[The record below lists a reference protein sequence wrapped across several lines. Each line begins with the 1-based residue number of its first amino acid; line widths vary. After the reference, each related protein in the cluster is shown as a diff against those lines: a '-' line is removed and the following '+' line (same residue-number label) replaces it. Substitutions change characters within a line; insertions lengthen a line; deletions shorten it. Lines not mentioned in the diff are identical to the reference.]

1 MVRGRRRSFAGFLAV
16 TALVTAACSPASGE
30 VATTIE
36 AAASSSTSE
45 SATSTSSTTTTSTT
59 TTTTLPPTTT
69 TLPPTT
75 TTRPDLPDIG
85 VEVRTPDGE
94 GPFPTVVLVHGGGW
108 IGGDPSIMRS
118 LAIFLTD
125 EGFLTVNT
133 PYKLS
138 NESPGFPQAVDDVAC
153 AVRYAAAHPDS
164 DGTVALIGHSAG
176 GHISAI
182 VALTGDEYAED
193 CPVPGTALPDRFV
206 GLAGPYDVSRLGI
219 IMLPFFGAGPSAEP
233 DAWLAGNPQRLSDE
247 NTDLVSLIMYGG
259 SDGIV
264 DSRFATDFHLALTD
278 SGSESLLE
286 EVEGALHNNM
296 RDPDWVGDLIVVWL
310 ER

>member
-1 MVRGRRRSFAGFLAV
+1 
-16 TALVTAACSPASGE
+16 
-30 VATTIE
+30 
-36 AAASSSTSE
+36 
-45 SATSTSSTTTTSTT
+45 
-59 TTTTLPPTTT
+59 
-69 TLPPTT
+69 
-75 TTRPDLPDIG
+75 
-85 VEVRTPDGE
+85 VEVEVPDGD
-94 GPFPTVVLVHGGGW
+94 GPFPAVVLVHGGGW
-108 IGGDPSIMRS
+108 LGGDPSIMRA
-118 LAIFLTD
+118 LARFLTD
-125 EGFLTVNT
+125 EGFLTINT

-138 NESPGFPQAVDDVAC
+138 NESLGFPEAVDDVAC

-182 VALTGDEYAED
+182 VALTGDRYAAN
-193 CPVPGTALPDRFV
+193 CPIRGTGVPDKLV
-206 GLAGPYDVSRLGI
+206 GLAGPYDVTRLGI
-219 IMLPFFGAGPSAEP
+219 IMLPFFGAGPNADPE
-233 DAWLAGNPQRLSDE
+233 AWLAGNPQRLTDE
-247 NTDLVSLIMYGG
+247 NPDLVSLIMYGG

-264 DSRFATDFHLALTD
+264 DSRFAADFDRALTD

>member
-1 MVRGRRRSFAGFLAV
+1 MARRRGSRFASFLA
-16 TALVTAACSPASGE
+16 TAIILAACSPGSGE
-30 VATTIE
+30 VVTTTE
-36 AAASSSTSE
+36 LAVSSSTSE
-45 SATSTSSTTTTSTT
+45 STTSTSSTTTT
-59 TTTTLPPTTT
+59 TLPPTTTT

-75 TTRPDLPDIG
+75 TTRPELPDIG
-85 VEVRTPDGE
+85 ADVKIPNGE
-94 GPFPTVVLVHGGGW
+94 GPFPAVVLVHGGGW
-108 IGGDPSIMRS
+108 IGGDVSIMHS
-118 LAIFLTD
+118 LAAFLTD

-182 VALTGDEYAED
+182 VALTGNEYAGD
-193 CPVPGTALPDRFV
+193 CPVPGTGLPDRFV
-206 GLAGPYDVSRLGI
+206 GLAGPYDVNRLGI

-233 DAWLAGNPQRLSDE
+233 DVWLAGNPQGLTDE
-247 NTDLVSLIMYGG
+247 NTLLVSLIMYGG

-264 DSRFATDFHLALTD
+264 DSRFATDFHLALAD

>member
-1 MVRGRRRSFAGFLAV
+1 
-16 TALVTAACSPASGE
+16 
-30 VATTIE
+30 
-36 AAASSSTSE
+36 
-45 SATSTSSTTTTSTT
+45 
-59 TTTTLPPTTT
+59 
-69 TLPPTT
+69 
-75 TTRPDLPDIG
+75 
-85 VEVRTPDGE
+85 
-94 GPFPTVVLVHGGGW
+94 VVLVHGGGW

-118 LAIFLTD
+118 LAIFLTG

-182 VALTGDEYAED
+182 VALTGDRYAAD
-193 CPVPGTALPDRFV
+193 CPIPGTGLPDRFV
-206 GLAGPYDVSRLGI
+206 GLAGPYDVTRMGI
-219 IMLPFFGAGPSAEP
+219 IMIPFFGAGPTAEP
-233 DAWLAGNPQRLSDE
+233 DAWLAGNPQRLTDE

-278 SGSESLLE
+278 SGSESVLE